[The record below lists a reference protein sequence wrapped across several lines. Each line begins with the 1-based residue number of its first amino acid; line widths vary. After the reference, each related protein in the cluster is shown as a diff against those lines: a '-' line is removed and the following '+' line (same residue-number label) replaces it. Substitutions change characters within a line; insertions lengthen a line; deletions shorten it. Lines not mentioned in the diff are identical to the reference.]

1 MRNYSRWLFWVAIAG
16 GAIAWIGM
24 AKATDLVIDETGA
37 LCEMKSNGE
46 RIAVRGGLLIPEV
59 GWGMLAR
66 PDPER
71 VTCRRNEQDPA
82 LGQWSGTV
90 SVGSNGLYGFTQTVT
105 RVGDRVITDLGVTPH
120 RATPIQG
127 FYYWMDLPIELFRGG
142 WAEVRMATGGMIRV
156 DFPQRLPEKHHFA
169 FVTTSNLVF
178 RNSRGTVVVTVE
190 MDRALAL
197 TLQDERKWNGTDYNV
212 LIPFGGRDSN
222 KVGHLKLALQ
232 CAIEPDLRPA
242 RVEILGIESNRPFL
256 GMGGNFC
263 FGPRH
268 PATTYNLDHLNVKWA
283 RIECNLRSWE
293 PQNDNDDPAVPNEV
307 FFQSNALVQA
317 KIRDDLAMAR
327 DLVRR
332 RIPMVIS
339 TWQIPDWL
347 CAEKGANWEHRRKI
361 PREHWPELAE
371 SVGTY
376 LWHLRETAGAEPLA
390 FSFNEADMGVMV
402 LLTPE
407 EHRDLIELLGQ
418 TFERMGL
425 KTGLMLGD
433 TGNARGLA
441 FTTPAANDSEA
452 LKYVR
457 CVTFHSWSGGS
468 PDEFTGWKTLAD
480 RLGVPLLVTEL
491 GMDADW
497 RRKPYQVP
505 GYALREVR
513 LIQELILQA
522 RPQSLLQWEL
532 TDDYGLVPQV
542 EGKLTP
548 SDRFYFLNSFYRY
561 VPTNSIYLVTT
572 SDHSKVLMTG
582 FIRSDSPAQKPEFV
596 LHLFNEGPARQVTLL
611 DRAQVVQG
619 RTVERW
625 ETQGQGICHRLD
637 PVKIRNHEIR
647 LELPE
652 DSLTSLTQH
661 AFVAEKRA
669 EYGKTD
675 PQTSPVKRGHR
686 AAKERRSR
694 APTTN

>member
-1 MRNYSRWLFWVAIAG
+1 MKWSRQVIGVTIAVAGLVWVDP
-16 GAIAWIGM
+16 

-46 RIAVRGGLLIPEV
+46 RIAVRGGLRIPEF
-59 GWGMLAR
+59 GWGTLAG
-66 PDPER
+66 PEPET

-82 LGQWSGTV
+82 VGQWSGTV
-90 SVGSNGLYGFTQTVT
+90 AVGSNGLYGFTQTVT
-105 RVGDRVITDLGVTPH
+105 RLGDRIILDLEVSPH

-127 FYYWMDLPIELFRGG
+127 FYYWMDLPIALFRGG
-142 WAEVRMATGGMIRV
+142 WAEVHLATGGMTRV
-156 DFPQRLPEKHHFA
+156 DFPQALPENPHLA
-169 FVTTSNLVF
+169 FETTSNLVF
-178 RNSRGTVVVTVE
+178 RNLRGAVVVTLE
-190 MDRALAL
+190 LDRAFAL

-212 LIPFGGRDSN
+212 LIPFGGRASN
-222 KVGHLKLALQ
+222 EVGHIQLTLQ
-232 CAIEPDLRPA
+232 CAIEPDLRPG

-293 PQNDNDDPAVPNEV
+293 PQNDNDDPAVPNEA
-307 FFQSNALVQA
+307 FFQSNALAQA

-327 DLVRR
+327 DLVQRQ
-332 RIPMVIS
+332 IPMVIS

-347 CAEKGANWEHRRKI
+347 CAQKGNPWEYRRII
-361 PREHWPELAE
+361 PRERWPELAE
-371 SVGTY
+371 SVATY
-376 LWHLRETAGAEPLA
+376 LQYLKKEAGAEPLA
-390 FSFNEADMGVMV
+390 FSFNEADEGVMV

-407 EHRDLIELLGQ
+407 ENRDLIKLLGQ

-433 TGNARGLA
+433 TGNARGLS

-452 LKYVR
+452 LKYVP

-468 PDEFTGWKTLAD
+468 PEEFTGWKTLAD
-480 RLGVPLLVTEL
+480 RLRVPLLVTEL

-497 RRKPYQVP
+497 RRKPYLVP
-505 GYALREVR
+505 DYALREVR

-542 EGKLTP
+542 GGKLTP
-548 SDRFYFLNSFYRY
+548 SDRFYFLNSFYRF

-582 FIRSDSPAQKPEFV
+582 FIRSDSPARKPEFV
-596 LHLFNEGPARQVTLL
+596 LHLFNEGHARQVTLV
-611 DRAQVVQG
+611 DRAQVLQG
-619 RTVERW
+619 RTVDRW
-625 ETQGQGICHRLD
+625 ETQGQGVCRRLD
-637 PVKIRNHEIR
+637 PVKIRKHEIH

-652 DSLTSLTQH
+652 DSLTSLTS
-661 AFVAEKRA
+661 
-669 EYGKTD
+669 GL
-675 PQTSPVKRGHR
+675 P
-686 AAKERRSR
+686 
-694 APTTN
+694 

>member
-1 MRNYSRWLFWVAIAG
+1 MKNYWRWLQKTLQLTIVVGGLGWVDP
-16 GAIAWIGM
+16 

-37 LCEMKSNGE
+37 ICQMKSNGE
-46 RIAVRGGLLIPEV
+46 RIAVRGGLRIPEV
-59 GWGMLAR
+59 GWGTLAC
-66 PDPER
+66 PEPER
-71 VTCRRNEQDPA
+71 VTCRRNEQDPTV
-82 LGQWSGTV
+82 GQWSGKV
-90 SVGSNGLYGFTQTVT
+90 AVGSNGLYGFTQTVT
-105 RVGDRVITDLGVTPH
+105 RVGDRMIVDLEVSPQ

-142 WAEVRMATGGMIRV
+142 WAEVQLATGGMTRV
-156 DFPQRLPEKHHFA
+156 DFPQTLPEKHHLG

-212 LIPFGGRDSN
+212 LIPFGGRDSHEA
-222 KVGHLKLALQ
+222 GHLRFTLQ
-232 CAIEPDLRPA
+232 GAIEPDICPV
-242 RVEILGIESNRPFL
+242 RVEILGIESNRPFW

-293 PQNDNDDPAVPNEV
+293 PKNDNDDPAHPNEA
-307 FFQSNALVQA
+307 FFLSNAQAQA

-332 RIPMVIS
+332 QIPMVIS

-347 CAEKGANWEHRRKI
+347 CAEKGAPWDHRRII
-361 PREHWPELAE
+361 PRERWPELAE
-371 SVGTY
+371 SVVTY
-376 LWHLRETAGAEPLA
+376 LRYLKENAGAEPLA

-407 EHRDLIELLGQ
+407 ENRDLIKLLGQ
-418 TFERMGL
+418 TFARMGL

-457 CVTFHSWSGGS
+457 CVTFHSWNGGS
-468 PDEFTGWKTLAD
+468 PEEFAGWKTLAD

-505 GYALREVR
+505 GYALREVG
-513 LIQELILQA
+513 LIQKLILQA

-532 TDDYGLVPQV
+532 TDDYGLVPQ
-542 EGKLTP
+542 EKGTLTP
-548 SDRFYFLNSFYRY
+548 SDRFYFLNSFYRF
-561 VPTNSIYLVTT
+561 VPTNAIYLMTT
-572 SDHSKVLMTG
+572 SDHSKMLMTG
-582 FIRSDSPAQKPEFV
+582 FIRSDSPAGKPELV
-596 LHLFNEGPARQVTLL
+596 LHLFNEGPARQVTLF
-611 DRAQVVQG
+611 DRAQVLRG
-619 RTVERW
+619 RTVDRW
-625 ETQGQGICHRLD
+625 ETQGQGVCRRLD
-637 PVKIRNHEIR
+637 PVKIRKHEIH

-661 AFVAEKRA
+661 AFVAENA
-669 EYGKTD
+669 QNT
-675 PQTSPVKRGHR
+675 
-686 AAKERRSR
+686 ERPIPRLR
-694 APTTN
+694 R

>member
-1 MRNYSRWLFWVAIAG
+1 MQWSRQVIGVTIAVAGLGWVDP
-16 GAIAWIGM
+16 
-24 AKATDLVIDETGA
+24 AKAMDLVIDETGA

-46 RIAVRGGLLIPEV
+46 RIAVRGGLRIPEF
-59 GWGMLAR
+59 GWGTMAC
-66 PDPER
+66 PEPET
-71 VTCRRNEQDPA
+71 VTCRRNEQDPVV
-82 LGQWSGTV
+82 GQWSGTV
-90 SVGSNGLYGFTQTVT
+90 AVGSNGLYGFTQTVT
-105 RVGDRVITDLGVTPH
+105 RVGDRMIIDLGVSPQ

-142 WAEVRMATGGMIRV
+142 WAEVRLATGGMTRV
-156 DFPQRLPEKHHFA
+156 DFPQTLPEKYHFA
-169 FVTTSNLVF
+169 FETTSNLVF
-178 RNSRGTVVVTVE
+178 RNLQGDVVVTME

-222 KVGHLKLALQ
+222 ETGHIQLALQ
-232 CAIEPDLRPA
+232 CTLEPDLRPG

-263 FGPRH
+263 FGLRH
-268 PATTYNLDHLNVKWA
+268 PASTYNLDHLNVKWA

-293 PQNDNDDPAVPNEV
+293 PENDNDDPAVPNEV

-332 RIPMVIS
+332 QIPMVIS

-347 CAEKGANWEHRRKI
+347 CAETGAPWDHQRII
-361 PREHWPELAE
+361 PRERWPELVE
-371 SVGTY
+371 SVATY
-376 LWHLRETAGAEPLA
+376 LQYLKKEVGAEPLA
-390 FSFNEADMGVMV
+390 FSFNEADEGVMV

-407 EHRDLIELLGQ
+407 ENRDLIKLLGQ
-418 TFERMGL
+418 TFERKGL

-441 FTTPAANDSEA
+441 FTTPTANDSEA

-468 PDEFTGWKTLAD
+468 PEEFNGWKTLAD

-513 LIQELILQA
+513 LIQALILQA

-542 EGKLTP
+542 KGKLTP
-548 SDRFYFLNSFYRY
+548 SDRFYFLNSLYRF
-561 VPTNSIYLVTT
+561 VPTHAIYLITT

-582 FIRSDSPAQKPEFV
+582 FIRSDSPARKPEFV
-596 LHLFNEGPARQVTLL
+596 LHLFNEGHARQVTLF
-611 DRAQVVQG
+611 DRAQILQG
-619 RTVERW
+619 RTVDRW
-625 ETQGQGICHRLD
+625 ETQGQEVCHRLD
-637 PVKIRNHEIR
+637 PVRIRKHEIH

-652 DSLTSLTQH
+652 DSLTSLTC
-661 AFVAEKRA
+661 
-669 EYGKTD
+669 GL
-675 PQTSPVKRGHR
+675 P
-686 AAKERRSR
+686 
-694 APTTN
+694 